1 MLDIL
6 IKDGTI
12 VNGTGTKRYKGN
24 IGIKDG
30 KIEYIGEC
38 NADAKK
44 VIDAEGFI
52 VSPGFIDYHSHSDY
66 SLLDEKVNFANYLE
80 QGITT
85 QIVGMCGGTTAPSK
99 LQDIKDLFSMLIGE
113 IDEEQAKQLANDLKD
128 FNSYF
133 KSIEK
138 KQLGT
143 NMAFY
148 IGHGTVRT
156 AVIGPYNRKPT
167 EEEMYEMKNHVRIAM
182 EAGALGLSTG
192 LIYPPGAY
200 ADEDELVELC
210 KVVAEYGG
218 SYCSHMRSE
227 GDRLFEAVEEA
238 INIGRRACVPVNI
251 SHIKVAGK
259 NNWGKS
265 DKLISLIDK
274 ANEEGIKVTADM
286 YPYKAGATNL
296 NSAVPPKYA
305 SDGQAALLE
314 KMKNPKFRAQV
325 KEELFNQTEN
335 YENLIVYCG
344 FDGMQILNSPIKS
357 IIGKT
362 ITQIA
367 EERKKDEFETFCDLI
382 IESNG
387 GSFCAFFMRNDK
399 DIDKVFKHPVVMGGT
414 DGGIESKTFP
424 MFHPRHMGTFP
435 KLLKDLVI
443 EKKLVTLE
451 EGIMKFC
458 KLPAE
463 TAKLETKG
471 LLKKGYDADVLVF
484 DLESIN
490 YTSDYFNPKGK
501 NKGFKYVIVNGQIA
515 VTDDNF
521 TGVYNGRLLRVK

>member
-12 VNGTGTKRYKGN
+12 VDGTGADRYKGD

-30 KIEYIGEC
+30 KIECIGEC
-38 NADAKK
+38 NTGAKK
-44 VIDAEGFI
+44 LINAEGLI

-66 SLLDEKVNFANYLE
+66 SLLDEKANFANYLE

-85 QIVGMCGGTTAPSK
+85 EIVGMCGGTTAPAS
-99 LQDIKDLFSMLIGE
+99 LQDIKDLLSMLIGKV
-113 IDEEQAKQLANDLKD
+113 DEEQAIQLAGHLKD
-128 FNSYF
+128 FNSYLKF
-133 KSIEK
+133 IEK

-148 IGHGTVRT
+148 IGHGTIRT

-167 EEEMYEMKNHVRIAM
+167 KEEMYEMKKHVRIAM

-265 DKLISLIDK
+265 DQLIELIDK
-274 ANEEGIKVTADM
+274 ANEKGIKVTADM

-296 NSAVPPKYA
+296 DSALPPKYA
-305 SDGQAALLE
+305 SDGQAILIE
-314 KMKNPKFRAQV
+314 KIKNSEFRARV
-325 KEELFNQTEN
+325 KEELFNQTED
-335 YENLIVYCG
+335 YENLIVYSQ
-344 FDGMQILNSPIKS
+344 FDGMQILNAPIKE

-362 ITQIA
+362 IAEIA
-367 EERKKDEFETFCDLI
+367 KERGKDEFETFCDLI
-382 IESNG
+382 VETNG
-387 GSFCAFFMRNDK
+387 SCFCAFFMRDDK
-399 DIDKVFKHPVVMGGT
+399 DINKVFKHPIVMGGT
-414 DGGIESKTFP
+414 DGGIECRSRWSP
-424 MFHPRHMGTFP
+424 
-435 KLLKDLVI
+435 
-443 EKKLVTLE
+443 
-451 EGIMKFC
+451 
-458 KLPAE
+458 
-463 TAKLETKG
+463 
-471 LLKKGYDADVLVF
+471 
-484 DLESIN
+484 
-490 YTSDYFNPKGK
+490 
-501 NKGFKYVIVNGQIA
+501 
-515 VTDDNF
+515 
-521 TGVYNGRLLRVK
+521 